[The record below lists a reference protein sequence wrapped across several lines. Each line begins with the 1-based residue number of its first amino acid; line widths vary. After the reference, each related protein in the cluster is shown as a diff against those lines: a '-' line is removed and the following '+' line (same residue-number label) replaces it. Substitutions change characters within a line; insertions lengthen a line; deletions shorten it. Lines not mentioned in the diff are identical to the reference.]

1 MDSYIVRVY
10 RRSTS
15 TSGEEVAGLVEEV
28 GTDQR
33 RSFQTI
39 SGLVTTIRQLIGRHP
54 LDQSNVSELYSEN
67 AGVNAKSEGQVRIV
81 K

>member
-10 RRSTS
+10 RRSTG

-28 GTDQR
+28 GTEQR

-39 SGLVTTIRQLIGRHP
+39 SGLVTTIRQLIGRDE
-54 LDQSNVSELYSEN
+54 LGRLNVRELYPESAE
-67 AGVNAKSEGQVRIV
+67 VETKPEDRMLTI